1 MGKKMGASF
10 SKFSRWLWTGKNKQ
24 EPALIKLPSGS
35 ECGGLGMSK
44 PTVMLPTAGSHSR
57 KETVVKLNSKVD
69 MSIDREY
76 DAVLVP
82 SDGDGFSDSEP
93 GELDWSIGWLE
104 SFSPEFQSDDEN
116 DGSYAVLV
124 PCYKSGPM
132 EVTDGPKPP
141 FGNLN
146 KGLSCDYSAE
156 GRKYMEQ
163 WLSSLQA
170 R

>member
-10 SKFSRWLWTGKNKQ
+10 SSISRWLWTGKNKQ
-24 EPALIKLPSGS
+24 DVSLNKLSSPSECNLLGVSEPASVKLPTTASPLLKG
-35 ECGGLGMSK
+35 
-44 PTVMLPTAGSHSR
+44 TVMR
-57 KETVVKLNSKVD
+57 LNIEEEVR
-69 MSIDREY
+69 IDREY

-82 SDGDGFSDSEP
+82 SDGSKS

-116 DGSYAVLV
+116 DASYAVLV
-124 PCYKSGPM
+124 PSYRPGFMEGIGGPNM
-132 EVTDGPKPP
+132 MFDIGV
-141 FGNLN
+141 
-146 KGLSCDYSAE
+146 KGISCDYTAE

-163 WLSSLQA
+163 WLSSLQG